1 MKTFKNLVIGG
12 IENKVINLILITIIV
27 LTLAFW
33 GVSEYQNRM
42 LEEVSTETVQK
53 QEEALAEITNGIM
66 GDVVDQSMGQSA
78 ELNAQLADEVFHNLA
93 VRVEMMS
100 EYAGKL
106 FADPASVGRQEYAAP
121 DKAQDGRIV
130 CQTIL
135 ADDVNEE
142 EIADRIGLAANMTD
156 MMTTLFGAN
165 ADTNSCF
172 IALPE
177 GAFLVVDDRSASK
190 FSESGERVIYDCRTR
205 PWYEQAVEKET
216 LIFTDVEID
225 AFTGDVGIV
234 CAMPVYVDGELA
246 AVVGS
251 DLFLTSMND
260 AIQSSEANGGFMCV
274 INNAGHVVFSP
285 KETGPFCVV
294 ESHNATDLRTSS
306 NSELATMVADAL
318 KGNTGVRLVHMD
330 DGTYYMAGAPI
341 GTLGWTLLYVFDQA
355 MADKPSE
362 MLISSYQEIQEE
374 AGTTYLSRMRSIRG
388 TMTLL
393 LLVISV
399 LAFISAMILGRKI
412 VRPLN
417 LITKRIAGLS
427 EANMEFT
434 IEDEY
439 RTGDEIEMLARSFAK
454 LSHRTVEYVAE
465 IRRVTAEKERISTEL
480 HMANQIQESM
490 LPSIFPAFPER
501 SEFDIYAVMDPA
513 REVGGDF
520 YDFFLIDHDHLCMV
534 IADVSGKGIP
544 AALFMMISKIIIQSC
559 AMLGRGAGEILTK
572 TNEALC
578 SNNKM
583 EMFVTAWVGILEI
596 STGKLTAA
604 NAGHE
609 YPAIKTGSKFELL
622 KDKHGLVIGAM
633 PGIVYKEY
641 ELDLRPGDK
650 LFLYTDG
657 VAEAM
662 RGGDELFG
670 TKRMLDALNRNP
682 EANPEMLLINVRRAV
697 DEFVGDDEQ
706 FDDLTMLGFEY
717 KGLETDL

>member
-12 IENKVINLILITIIV
+12 IENKVVNLILITIIV
-27 LTLAFW
+27 ISAAFMGMTL
-33 GVSEYQNRM
+33 YQNKM
-42 LEEVSTETVQK
+42 LEDVNAETIGK
-53 QEEALAEITNGIM
+53 QQQALTDITNGIM
-66 GDVVDQSMGQSA
+66 NDIVDQSMDQTT
-78 ELNAQLADEVFHNLA
+78 ELKAQMADEVFHNLA
-93 VRVEMMS
+93 VRVGMMG

-106 FADPASVGRQEYAAP
+106 FQDPSSVGREEYAAP
-121 DKAQDGRIV
+121 DKAQDGQIV

-135 ADDVNEE
+135 ADGVNEE

-156 MMTTLFGAN
+156 MMSTLFGAS

-177 GAFLVVDDRSASK
+177 GAFLVVDDRSGSK

-205 PWYEQAVEKET
+205 PWYKQAVEKES
-216 LIFTDVEID
+216 LIFTDVEVD
-225 AFTGDVGIV
+225 AFTGDIGIV
-234 CAMPVYVDGELA
+234 CAMPVYANGELV

-251 DLFLTSMND
+251 DLFLNSMNE
-260 AIQSSEANGGFMCV
+260 AIQSSESNGGFECV
-274 INNAGHVVFSP
+274 INSAGHVILSP
-285 KETGPFCVV
+285 KESGIFRAV
-294 ESHNATDLRTSS
+294 ESANATDLRTNS
-306 NSELATMVADAL
+306 NSELASMVVDAM

-330 DGTYYMAGAPI
+330 GGTYYMAGSPI

-355 MADKPSE
+355 MADKPAE
-362 MLISSYQEIQEE
+362 MLTSSYQAIQEE
-374 AGTTYLSRMRSIRG
+374 AGSTYLSKMGRIRM
-388 TMTLL
+388 TMRLIYFAI
-393 LLVISV
+393 VI
-399 LAFISAMILGRKI
+399 LAIASAIILGKKI

-417 LITKRIAGLS
+417 LITKRIANLS
-427 EANMEFT
+427 ETNLEFT
-434 IEDEY
+434 MEDEY
-439 RTGDEIEMLARSFAK
+439 RTDDEIEVLAESFAK
-454 LSHRTVEYVAE
+454 LSHRTVEYVVE
-465 IRRVTAEKERISTEL
+465 VRRVTAEKERIGTEL

-501 SEFDIYAVMDPA
+501 SEFDIYALMDPA

-520 YDFFLIDHDHLCMV
+520 YDFFLIDKDHLCMV

-559 AMLGRGAGEILTK
+559 AMLGRDAGEILTK

-578 SNNKM
+578 SNNRM
-583 EMFVTAWVGILEI
+583 EMFVTVWIGILEI

-609 YPAIKTGSKFELL
+609 YPAIKTGNKFELL

-641 ELDLRPGDK
+641 ELDLKPGDK

-657 VAEAM
+657 VAEAT
-662 RGGDELFG
+662 RGGEELFG
-670 TKRMLDALNRNP
+670 TKRMLDALNKDP
-682 EANPEMLLINVRRAV
+682 DADPAILLRNVRRAV
-697 DEFVGDDEQ
+697 DEFVGSDEQ

-717 KGLETDL
+717 NGPEA

>member
-12 IENKVINLILITIIV
+12 IENKVVNLILITIIV
-27 LTLAFW
+27 ISAAFM
-33 GVSEYQNRM
+33 GMSLYQNKM
-42 LEEVSTETVQK
+42 LEDVNAETIGK
-53 QEEALAEITNGIM
+53 QQQALTDITNGIM
-66 GDVVDQSMGQSA
+66 NDIVDQSMDQTTV
-78 ELNAQLADEVFHNLA
+78 LKAQMADEVFHNLA
-93 VRVEMMS
+93 VRVEMMG

-106 FADPASVGRQEYAAP
+106 FQDPSSVGREEYAAP
-121 DKAQDGRIV
+121 DKSQDGRIV

-156 MMTTLFGAN
+156 MMSTLFGASE
-165 ADTNSCF
+165 DTNSCF

-177 GAFLVVDDRSASK
+177 GAFLVVDDRSGSK

-205 PWYEQAVEKET
+205 PWYKQAVEKES
-216 LIFTDVEID
+216 LIFTDVEVD
-225 AFTGDVGIV
+225 AFTGDIGIV
-234 CAMPVYVDGELA
+234 CAMPVYANGELV

-251 DLFLTSMND
+251 DLFLNSMNE
-260 AIQSSEANGGFMCV
+260 AIQSSESNGGFECV
-274 INNAGHVVFSP
+274 INSAGHVILSP
-285 KETGPFCVV
+285 KESGIFRAV
-294 ESHNATDLRTSS
+294 ESANATDLRTNS
-306 NSELATMVADAL
+306 NSELATMVVDAM

-330 DGTYYMAGAPI
+330 GGTYYMAGSPI

-355 MADKPSE
+355 MADKPAE
-362 MLISSYQEIQEE
+362 MLTSSYQAIQEE
-374 AGTTYLSRMRSIRG
+374 AGSTYLSKMGRIRM
-388 TMTLL
+388 TMR
-393 LLVISV
+393 LVYFAVVI
-399 LAFISAMILGRKI
+399 LAIASAIILGKRI

-417 LITKRIAGLS
+417 LITKRIANLS
-427 EANMEFT
+427 ENNLEFT
-434 IEDEY
+434 MEDEY
-439 RTGDEIEMLARSFAK
+439 RTDDEIEVLAESFAK
-454 LSHRTVEYVAE
+454 LSHRTVEYVGE
-465 IRRVTAEKERISTEL
+465 VRRVTAEKERIGTEL

-520 YDFFLIDHDHLCMV
+520 YDFFLIDKDHLCMV

-559 AMLGRGAGEILTK
+559 AMLGRDAGEILTK

-578 SNNKM
+578 SNNRM
-583 EMFVTAWVGILEI
+583 EMFVTVWIGILEI

-609 YPAIKTGSKFELL
+609 YPAIKTGNKFELL

-641 ELDLRPGDK
+641 ELDLKPGDK

-657 VAEAM
+657 VAEAT
-662 RGGDELFG
+662 RGGEELFG
-670 TKRMLDALNRNP
+670 TKRMLDALNKDP
-682 EANPEMLLINVRRAV
+682 DSDPAILLRNVRRAV
-697 DEFVGDDEQ
+697 DEFVGSDEQ

-717 KGLETDL
+717 LGPEA

>member
-33 GVSEYQNRM
+33 GVGEYQNRM
-42 LEEVSTETVQK
+42 LEKVSAETVQK
-53 QEEALAEITNGIM
+53 QEEALAEITNGVM
-66 GDVVDQSMGQSA
+66 GDVVDTSMGRTA
-78 ELNAQLADEVFHNLA
+78 ELSAMLTDEVFHNLA
-93 VRVEMMS
+93 VRVEMMGD
-100 EYAGKL
+100 YAQKL
-106 FADPASVGRQEYAAP
+106 FADPSSVGRAEYAAP
-121 DKAQDGRIV
+121 EKDQDGQIV

-135 ADDVNEE
+135 ADDVDEE

-205 PWYEQAVEKET
+205 PWYEQAVAKET
-216 LIFTDVEID
+216 LIFTDVEVD
-225 AFTGDVGIV
+225 AFTGDIGIV

-260 AIQSSEANGGFMCV
+260 AIRSSEANGSFMCV

-294 ESHNATDLRTSS
+294 ESHNAADLRTSS
-306 NSELATMVADAL
+306 NSELASMVADAL

-330 DGTYYMAGAPI
+330 DGAYYMAGAPI
-341 GTLGWTLLYVFDQA
+341 GTLGWTLLYVLDQA
-355 MADKPSE
+355 MADKPAE
-362 MLISSYQEIQEE
+362 MLVSSYQEIQDG
-374 AGTTYLSRMRSIRG
+374 AGATYLSRMRSIRG

-417 LITKRIAGLS
+417 LITKRIAGLN
-427 EANMEFT
+427 EANLEFT
-434 IEDEY
+434 MEDEY
-439 RTGDEIEMLARSFAK
+439 RTDDEIEVLAESFAK

-465 IRRVTAEKERISTEL
+465 VRRVTAEKERIGTEL

-520 YDFFLIDHDHLCMV
+520 YDFFLIDKDHLCMV

-578 SNNKM
+578 SNNRM

-609 YPAIKTGSKFELL
+609 YPAIKTGGRFELL
-622 KDKHGLVIGAM
+622 KDKHGLVVGAM

-641 ELDLRPGDK
+641 ELPGDK

-657 VAEAM
+657 VAEAT

-670 TKRMLDALNRNP
+670 TKRMLDALNKDP
-682 EANPEMLLINVRRAV
+682 DAEPEMLLVNVRRAV

-706 FDDLTMLGFEY
+706 FDDLTMMCFEY
-717 KGLETDL
+717 MGPEA